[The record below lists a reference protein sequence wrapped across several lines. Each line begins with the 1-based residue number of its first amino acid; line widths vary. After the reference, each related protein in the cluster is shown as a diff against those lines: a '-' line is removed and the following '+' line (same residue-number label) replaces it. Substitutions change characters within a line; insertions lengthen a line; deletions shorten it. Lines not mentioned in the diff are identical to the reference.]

1 MENHKRKSKKVAFSN
16 VFNLLR
22 QNNLKLSPI
31 SPKMR
36 FQKLLR
42 YGEDDS
48 QVWSN
53 PTGNLYFQLIKSEKH
68 LLLVTVFSKL
78 SHSFTDLRA

>member
-22 QNNLKLSPI
+22 QNNLKLNPI

>member
-1 MENHKRKSKKVAFSN
+1 MENHKRKPKKVTFSN

-22 QNNLKLSPI
+22 QNNLKLIPI

-36 FQKLLR
+36 FQKLNR

-48 QVWSN
+48 QVLIN
-53 PTGNLYFQLIKSEKH
+53 PKGNLYFQLIKSEKH

-78 SHSFTDLRA
+78 SYSFTDLGA

>member
-22 QNNLKLSPI
+22 QNNLKLSPT

>member
-53 PTGNLYFQLIKSEKH
+53 PTGNLYFQLIKSDKH

>member
-48 QVWSN
+48 QVWNN